1 MAREVVVHVFRHA
14 QATGG
19 NPGARLTPE
28 GRRKFPSAARELL
41 RDIPKNA
48 VVKFYSS
55 PFLRARQTRQGL
67 EAHVRLRRES
77 LPKAREREKLV
88 YRKRLPKGTVA
99 ERELWKGTKTVAL
112 KRLARAQWAAN
123 KTPEEGVADYKR
135 ILVDFPQRLSRAK
148 GRGPPIHLV
157 MVTHAGPPA
166 LNALLNALAKRKL
179 ASRRPIENLERVVLR
194 FGKGRPSWRFRNYS
208 GRVRL

>member
-77 LPKAREREKLV
+77 LPKARVRDRLV
-88 YRKRLPKGTVA
+88 YLKRLPKGTVMRRNW
-99 ERELWKGTKTVAL
+99 EGTKVSTLPRDQWVAV
-112 KRLARAQWAAN
+112 
-123 KTPEEGVADYKR
+123 KTPKEGVADFKR
-135 ILVDFPQRLSRAK
+135 ILVDFPQRLARVK

-157 MVTHAGPPA
+157 MVSHAGPPA
-166 LNALLNALAKRKL
+166 LNAFVEAATGRTLESLGGDLL
-179 ASRRPIENLERVVLR
+179 NLERIMLR
-194 FGKGRPSWRFRNYS
+194 FKPGRRPVVRFRRHS
-208 GRVRL
+208 GPLRL